1 MNLFI
6 FFQKEKESLF
16 LSFSPYSKQK
26 KKNQKK
32 RKNREREKE
41 RKRER
46 ERERKREREKERKRE
61 REKERNLHPIQ
72 SFFSPPPARGKA
84 PQKGATPR

>member
-6 FFQKEKESLF
+6 FFQKESLF

-41 RKRER
+41 RKREICIQSI
-46 ERERKREREKERKRE
+46 
-61 REKERNLHPIQ
+61 NPIQ